1 MKTTQSQENQS
12 KTAATSVLERMLAE
26 PADPKRFG
34 SPRLGPGRNAPA
46 GREAGFTALMEA
58 VVATWAETNGTL
70 ADGRSARL
78 GASCLVQPAP
88 GNRVLVWSGD
98 DGQRWILHVLDQAE
112 NQPSRIVVARPLT
125 ITAPQIALRADA
137 VHIQA
142 EDFLTSTRNRHAVEH
157 VRTETVGTRVAQIG
171 TDIRRASHATDEV
184 EGTILQRAGTW
195 ITNTAREARFHARA
209 FLFD

>member
-1 MKTTQSQENQS
+1 MDNPTRASFPDYRVGDQRRSLRVQEHEDSGNIAPMKTTQSQENQS

-34 SPRLGPGRNAPA
+34 SPRLGPGWNAPA

-112 NQPSRIVVARPLT
+112 NQSSRIVVARPLT
-125 ITAPQIALRADA
+125 ITAPKSRY
-137 VHIQA
+137 VPTP
-142 EDFLTSTRNRHAVEH
+142 FTSRPKT
-157 VRTETVGTRVAQIG
+157 
-171 TDIRRASHATDEV
+171 S
-184 EGTILQRAGTW
+184 
-195 ITNTAREARFHARA
+195 
-209 FLFD
+209 